1 MSTFYYAFNLAG
13 DYLFDNFPNNLKHL
27 ISYFNESFI
36 PIEVAIDGKVQ
47 KARIGR
53 KTNSQGTLYILT
65 TESKYINRLKFFK
78 ELLDFSILTLKPFTT
93 LHESIVETQTKII
106 DELIHNI
113 TSLNTYS
120 IQDLFALIPQKSL
133 SENINTQKDIIKS
146 VISEKPNVTIATLQK
161 LIKYNLAMKVEFSV
175 FERIQKQNAVGKMIT
190 HSIRGL
196 VLSILQIFID
206 DFEQK
211 DIEVSLDAGEASER
225 RFEID
230 DDSLFVSLFYIL
242 ENSIKYCCPNTKYKI
257 IFKEE
262 SNCFAI
268 LFIMVSIRIENY
280 EITKLT
286 EYSYRGK
293 SAIQLNAE
301 GKGIGMY
308 RIVKT
313 LKLNGAE
320 LEITPRINEYTKQI
334 GDIIYEG
341 NQFKIKFIGRQDWFK
356 TNRSFQ

>member
-1 MSTFYYAFNLAG
+1 MSTFYYAHNLAG
-13 DYLFDNFPNNLKHL
+13 EYLFDNFPTNLYHL
-27 ISYFNESFI
+27 VTNYKGNST
-36 PIEVAIDGKVQ
+36 PIEITVDGKAL
-47 KARIGR
+47 KARIG
-53 KTNSQGTLYILT
+53 KKSNSHGTIYTLT
-65 TESKYINRLKFFK
+65 TEPKYVNRIKIFK
-78 ELLDFSILTLKPFTT
+78 ELVDFSILSLKPITSF
-93 LHESIVETQTKII
+93 HQSIVQEQNKKTE
-106 DELIHNI
+106 ELIHNI

-133 SENINTQKDIIKS
+133 SENINTQKEIIKS
-146 VISEKPNVTIATLQK
+146 AIAEKPNVTISTLQK

-175 FERIQKQNAVGKMIT
+175 FEKTQKPNAVGKKIS

-206 DFEQK
+206 DFEEK
-211 DIEVSLDAGEASER
+211 KIEVSLDAGEASER

-262 SNCFAI
+262 SDCFAI

-280 EITKLT
+280 EISKLI
-286 EYSYRGK
+286 EHGYRGE
-293 SAIQLNAE
+293 SAIEINAE

-308 RIVKT
+308 RITKT
-313 LKLNGAE
+313 LKLNDAV
-320 LEITPRINEYTKQI
+320 LEIKPRINEYNRKI
-334 GDIIYEG
+334 GNVVYEG
-341 NQFKIKFIGRQDWFK
+341 NQFKIKFNGKQDWFK
-356 TNRSFQ
+356 SM